1 MQARTVVLEAASAV
15 VSDPEASPVPAGDWQ
30 PTACVLCACNCGI
43 EVQVSG
49 NAITRVK
56 GDRAHPASKGY
67 ACEKAQ
73 RLPYY
78 QSNPR
83 ILSPLRRTPAGDYE
97 KVDWE
102 TAIAEV
108 AAGLARVRDEHGGAS
123 IFYYGGGGQGNHLG
137 GAYAGATRSAL
148 GVRFSS
154 NALAQEKT
162 GELWIDAH
170 LFGHVTH
177 TAPDFEHAQVAVFVG
192 KNPWQAHG
200 FPHARPTLKAI
211 AADPQRSL
219 IVIDP
224 RRTETAEMADIHLRV
239 RPGGDAFLLAAML
252 AILVQEDLVDRAFLE
267 TRAQSYEDVIAAV
280 RDIDVD
286 AYCRRAG
293 VDAALVR
300 DAARLIGTATT
311 VSILED
317 LGIQQAPHSTLNSYL
332 EKLLWALT
340 GHFARPGCTNLH
352 TQFAPGGLV
361 GRSRESRRR
370 TPGSGERV
378 IAGMFPAAAIPDAV
392 LTDDPARFHAAI
404 IESSNPVHSLPDSPR
419 MREAMAA
426 LDFSVVIDITMTE
439 TARCAD
445 YVLPAPTQY
454 EKYECTF
461 FNLEFPTNVFQL
473 RAPVIPAPHG
483 PLGEPEIHRR
493 IVRAL
498 GAVTDDDLA
507 GLQEAAEQGLA
518 AYGAAF
524 SARLAE
530 RPHLVGLAP
539 VVLYETLGP
548 TLPDGAAAAAAL
560 WGSAQMCAATYPES
574 VRGAGFA
581 GDGLALGDALFE
593 AVLAQRRGL
602 IFTVDEP
609 DVNWEWIRRARPS
622 GRLDLAIPE
631 LLDELAQLPDEDEIL
646 DRDFPL
652 ILSAGERRSNTAQ
665 TLIRD
670 PAWRKRDPHGAL
682 RISPEDARALGLDA
696 DTLVDV
702 VTQRGRCQTPIEIT
716 DMMRVGN
723 ISLPNGLG
731 LANGPDGPVTGVPPN
746 ELTSSGR
753 RDWLAGTPWHKHVPA
768 RVEIVGRDPSV
779 PTPPTAV

>member
-1 MQARTVVLEAASAV
+1 MSVAAQA
-15 VSDPEASPVPAGDWQ
+15 PAGEWQ
-30 PTACVLCACNCGI
+30 PTACVLCACNCGV
-43 EVQVSG
+43 EVLIADGSI
-49 NAITRVK
+49 ARVK

-73 RLPYY
+73 RLAYY
-78 QSNPR
+78 QGNPR
-83 ILSPLRRTPAGDYE
+83 ILSPLRRTPEGGYE
-97 KVDWE
+97 EVDWD
-102 TAIAEV
+102 TAISEV
-108 AAGLARVRDEHGGAS
+108 AAGLSRVRDEHGGAS
-123 IFYYGGGGQGNHLG
+123 VFYYGGGGQGNHLG
-137 GAYAGATRSAL
+137 GAYSGATRAAL
-148 GVRFSS
+148 GVQFSS

-162 GELWIDAH
+162 GEIWIDAH

-177 TAPDFEHAQVAVFVG
+177 TAPDFERSQVAVFVG
-192 KNPWQAHG
+192 KNPWMAHG

-211 AADPQRSL
+211 AADPERSL

-224 RRTETAEMADIHLRV
+224 RRTETADLADIHLRV
-239 RPGGDAFLLAAML
+239 RPGGDAFLLSAML
-252 AILVQEDLVDRAFLE
+252 AVLVQEDLLDHVFLE
-267 TRAQSYEDVIAAV
+267 EHAQGQDDVVAAV
-280 RDIDVD
+280 RAIDVE

-293 VDAALVR
+293 VEADLVR
-300 DAARLIGTATT
+300 EAARRIGTAES

-340 GHFARPGCTNLH
+340 GNFARPGCTNLH
-352 TQFAPGGLV
+352 TQFSPGGLV

-370 TPGSGERV
+370 TPGTGERV
-378 IAGMFPAAAIPDAV
+378 IGGMFPAAAIPDAI
-392 LTDDPARFHAAI
+392 LTDDPNRFRAAI

-439 TARCAD
+439 TAQCAD

-461 FNLEFPTNVFQL
+461 FNLEFPQNVFQL
-473 RAPVIPAPHG
+473 RAPVIPAPAG

-493 IVRAL
+493 LVRAL
-498 GAVTDDDLA
+498 GALSDADLI
-507 GLQEAAEQGLA
+507 GLREAAERGLDTFA
-518 AYGAAF
+518 AAF
-524 SARLAE
+524 ATRLSE
-530 RPHLVGLAP
+530 RPHLVGLAA

-560 WGSAQMCAATYPES
+560 WGAAQMCAATYPES
-574 VRGAGFA
+574 VCAAGF
-581 GDGLALGDALFE
+581 DGEGVALGNRLFE
-593 AVLAQRRGL
+593 AVLREKRGL
-602 IFTVDEP
+602 VFTVD
-609 DVNWEWIRRARPS
+609 DHDINWDWIGRARPS

-631 LLDELAQLPDEDEIL
+631 LLEELAGLPAQDELTDAE
-646 DRDFPL
+646 FPL

-682 RISPEDARALGLDA
+682 RISPADAQSLGLEPGA
-696 DTLVDV
+696 LVEV
-702 VTQRGRCQTPIEIT
+702 VTPRGRCTTPIEIT
-716 DMMRVGN
+716 DMMRAGN

-731 LANGPDGPVTGVPPN
+731 LANGPGGPVTGVPPN
-746 ELTSSGR
+746 ELTSSAR

-768 RVEIVGRDPSV
+768 RIEPLGSTPADDERPS
-779 PTPPTAV
+779 T

>member
-1 MQARTVVLEAASAV
+1 MSTTEAQAATA
-15 VSDPEASPVPAGDWQ
+15 PAWQ
-30 PTACVLCACNCGI
+30 PTACVLCACNCGV
-43 EVQVSG
+43 EVQVADG
-49 NAITRVK
+49 AITRVK
-56 GDRAHPASKGY
+56 GDKAHPASKGY

-73 RLPYY
+73 RLAFY

-83 ILSPLRRTPAGDYE
+83 ILLPLRRTADGDYE
-97 KVDWE
+97 EVDWE
-102 TAIAEV
+102 TAITEV

-137 GAYAGATRSAL
+137 GAHSGATRSAL

-162 GELWIDAH
+162 GEIWIDAH
-170 LFGHVTH
+170 LFGHITH
-177 TAPDFEHAQVAVFVG
+177 TAPDFERAEVAVFVG
-192 KNPWQAHG
+192 KNPWMAHG

-224 RRTETAEMADIHLRV
+224 RRTETADLADIHLQV
-239 RPGGDAFLLAAML
+239 RPGGDVYLLSAML
-252 AILVQEDLVDRAFLE
+252 AVLVQDDLLDHAFLE
-267 TRAQSYEDVIAAV
+267 ERAEGHEAVVAAV
-280 RDIDVD
+280 RDIDV
-286 AYCRRAG
+286 AEHSRRAG
-293 VDAALVR
+293 VDVALVR
-300 DAARLIGTATT
+300 EAAHRIGTAAT

-340 GHFARPGCTNLH
+340 GNFARPGCTNLH
-352 TQFAPGGLV
+352 TQFSPGGLV

-370 TPGSGERV
+370 TPGTGERV
-378 IAGMFPAAAIPDAV
+378 IGGMFPSAAIPDAV
-392 LTDDPARFHAAI
+392 LTDDPDRFRAAI

-439 TARCAD
+439 TAQCAD

-454 EKYECTF
+454 EKFECTF
-461 FNLEFPTNVFQL
+461 FNLEFPHNVFQL
-473 RAPVIPAPHG
+473 RHPVVPAPDG

-498 GAVTDDDLA
+498 GALTDEDLA
-507 GLQEAAEQGLA
+507 GLHEAAKEGLDVYAEAFA
-518 AYGAAF
+518 ARMG
-524 SARLAE
+524 E
-530 RPHLVGLAP
+530 RPHLLGLAA

-548 TLPDGAAAAAAL
+548 ALPDDAGPAAAL
-560 WGSAQMCAATYPES
+560 WGAAQMCAATYPES
-574 VRGAGFA
+574 VRAAGFS
-581 GDGLALGDALFE
+581 GEGSALGNALFE
-593 AVLAQRRGL
+593 AVLRERRGL
-602 IFTVDEP
+602 TFTVDESEA
-609 DVNWEWIRRARPS
+609 NWEWIRRARPS
-622 GRLDLAIPE
+622 GRLGLEIPE
-631 LLDELAQLPDEDEIL
+631 LLDELAQLPQED
-646 DRDFPL
+646 DARDPEYPF

-670 PAWRKRDPHGAL
+670 PAWRKRDPQGAL
-682 RISPEDARALGLDA
+682 RISPADAAALGLEEDA
-696 DTLVDV
+696 IVEV
-702 VTQRGRCQTPIEIT
+702 VTRRGRCSTPIEIT
-716 DMMRVGN
+716 DMMRPGN

-731 LANGPDGPVTGVPPN
+731 LQNGAGGLVTGVPPN
-746 ELTSSGR
+746 ELTSSDR

-768 RVEIVGRDPSV
+768 RIEPLRGPVTGGHGADAGQR
-779 PTPPTAV
+779 T

>member
-1 MQARTVVLEAASAV
+1 MATRTTVLEE
-15 VSDPEASPVPAGDWQ
+15 PEAWH

-49 NAITRVK
+49 NSITRVK

-83 ILSPLRRTPAGDYE
+83 ILMPLRRTAAGDYE
-97 KVDWE
+97 EVDWE
-102 TAIAEV
+102 TAIEEV

-177 TAPDFEHAQVAVFVG
+177 TTPDFENAQVAVFLG

-211 AADPQRSL
+211 AADPGRSL

-224 RRTETAEMADIHLRV
+224 RRTETAQMADIHLRV

-252 AILVQEDLVDRAFLE
+252 AMLVQEDLVDRDFLE
-267 TRAQSYEDVIAAV
+267 THAQNYEDVLTAV
-280 RDIDVD
+280 REIDVAD
-286 AYCRRAG
+286 YCQRAG
-293 VDAALVR
+293 VEVSLVR
-300 DAARLIGTATT
+300 EAVRRIGTAAS

-317 LGIQQAPHSTLNSYL
+317 LGIQQAPHSTLNSYQ
-332 EKLLWALT
+332 EKLIWALT

-392 LTDDPARFHAAI
+392 LTDDPTRFHAAI

-419 MREAMAA
+419 MRQAMAA

-439 TARCAD
+439 TAQCAD

-473 RAPVIPAPHG
+473 RAPVIPPPPG

-493 IVRAL
+493 LVRAL

-507 GLQEAAEQGLA
+507 GLHEAADRGLE
-518 AYGAAF
+518 AYGVAF
-524 SARLAE
+524 GARLAE

-548 TLPDGAAAAAAL
+548 ALPAGANAAAAL
-560 WGSAQMCAATYPES
+560 WGSAQMCASRYPES
-574 VRGAGFA
+574 VRSAGFS
-581 GDGLALGDALFE
+581 GDGLALGDALFQT
-593 AVLAQRRGL
+593 VLRERRGVV
-602 IFTVDEP
+602 FSVDDHE
-609 DVNWEWIRRARPS
+609 VNWEWIRQARPS

-631 LLDELAQLPDEDEIL
+631 LLEELARLPDEAETIDP
-646 DRDFPL
+646 DFPL
-652 ILSAGERRSNTAQ
+652 VLSAGERRSNTAQ

-682 RISPEDARALGLDA
+682 RVSPEDAATLGLEA
-696 DTLVDV
+696 DSV
-702 VTQRGRCQTPIEIT
+702 VEVITRRGHCQTPIEIT
-716 DMMRVGN
+716 DMMRPGN

-731 LANGPDGPVTGVPPN
+731 LSNGPGGTVTGVPPN

-753 RDWLAGTPWHKHVPA
+753 RDWLAGTPWHKNVPA
-768 RVEIVGRDPSV
+768 RIELV
-779 PTPPTAV
+779 TPDLSASG